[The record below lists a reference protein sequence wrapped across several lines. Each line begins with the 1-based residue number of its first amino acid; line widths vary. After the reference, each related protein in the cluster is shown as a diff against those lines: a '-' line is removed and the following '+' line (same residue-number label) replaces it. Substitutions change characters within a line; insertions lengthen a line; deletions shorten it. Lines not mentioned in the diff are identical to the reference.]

1 MTTIVTTNIAVSKRG
16 DAYEVKIVPPV
27 TRVPN
32 NDTTETTAKLV
43 WTCSGA
49 TFTAADAFRW
59 KGRGN
64 GQPEVRLDGD
74 KLVSAEYKKITDVRK
89 SVSWEYEFTIQVAGG
104 PTLVID
110 PEVENLPPGLP

>member
-1 MTTIVTTNIAVSKRG
+1 MTTTVTTNIAVSKRG

-32 NDTTETTAKLV
+32 NDGDKTAKLV

-49 TFTAADAFRW
+49 AFSSADPFRW
-59 KGRGN
+59 KAGGN
-64 GQPEVRLDGD
+64 SRPDVRPDSG
-74 KLVSAEYKKITDVRK
+74 KLVSAEYTKNTSSK
-89 SVSWEYEFTIQVAGG
+89 SVNWEYEFTIQIAGG

-110 PEVENLPPGLP
+110 PEVENLPPGMP

>member
-1 MTTIVTTNIAVSKRG
+1 MTTTVTTNIAVSRRG

-32 NDTTETTAKLV
+32 NDTDKTARLV

-49 TFTAADAFRW
+49 TFLGADPFRW
-59 KGRGN
+59 KSGGN
-64 GQPEVRLDGD
+64 GRPDVRLDGD
-74 KLVSAEYKKITDVRK
+74 KLVSAEFPKITGKK
-89 SVSWEYEFTIQVAGG
+89 SVNWEYEFTIQIAGG
-104 PTLVID
+104 PMLVID

>member
-1 MTTIVTTNIAVSKRG
+1 MTTTVTTNIAVSKRG

-32 NDTTETTAKLV
+32 NDADKTAKLV

-49 TFTAADAFRW
+49 TFVSADPFRW
-59 KGRGN
+59 KSGGN
-64 GQPEVRLDGD
+64 GRPDVRLDGD
-74 KLVSAEYKKITDVRK
+74 KLVSAVYPKITEVRK
-89 SVSWEYEFTIQVAGG
+89 SVIWEYEFTIEIAGG

>member
-32 NDTTETTAKLV
+32 NNDEKTARLV

-49 TFTAADAFRW
+49 TFTSADPFRW
-59 KGRGN
+59 KSGGN
-64 GQPEVRLDGD
+64 GRPEVRPDGD
-74 KLVSAEYKKITDVRK
+74 KLVSAEYTKNVGKK
-89 SVSWEYEFTIQVAGG
+89 SVNWEYEFAIQIAGG
-104 PTLVID
+104 PTLVVD

>member
-1 MTTIVTTNIAVSKRG
+1 MATIVPTNITVSKRG
-16 DAYEVKIVPPV
+16 EAYEVRIAPPV

-32 NDTTETTAKLV
+32 NDGVTTAQLV

-49 TFTAADAFRW
+49 TFASADAFRW
-59 KGRGN
+59 KTGGN
-64 GQPEVRLDGD
+64 SRPDVRPNGD
-74 KLVSAEYKKITDVRK
+74 KLVSAEYTKNTSGK
-89 SVSWEYEFTIQVAGG
+89 SVNWEYEFTIQIAGG